1 MMDTAGAIDWDRLL
15 KRIKDKRCTPFI
27 GAGTSANFF
36 PVGAQIAREWA
47 EATNYPLP
55 DAADLARVA
64 QYLAVLE
71 DPMWPKEQICDRLA
85 SVSVPTPIS
94 PDEPHH
100 VLASLDL
107 PIYITTNYEG
117 LMAQALRE
125 QGKDVKESICLW
137 NDEIAKKLPD
147 PFVLPAGYRPT
158 PEAPLVFHLH
168 GHLDMPESVVLTE
181 DDYVDFLI
189 RISREMT
196 ILPSYI
202 EQALTGAS
210 VLFVGYR
217 IADPNFRV
225 LFRSLVVYMQD
236 ALKRSHFSVQSPP
249 HGDEIS
255 EDARQRAIRY
265 LVRYFDLQRISV
277 FWGYSQDFARELGQ
291 RWRAASG
298 GG

>member
-1 MMDTAGAIDWDRLL
+1 
-15 KRIKDKRCTPFI
+15 
-27 GAGTSANFF
+27 
-36 PVGAQIAREWA
+36 
-47 EATNYPLP
+47 
-55 DAADLARVA
+55 
-64 QYLAVLE
+64 
-71 DPMWPKEQICDRLA
+71 MWPKEQICDRLA
-85 SVSVPTPIS
+85 KVPVPTSIS
-94 PDEPHH
+94 PDEPHQ
-100 VLASLDL
+100 VLAALDL

-137 NDEIAKKLPD
+137 NEEIARKLPD
-147 PFVLPAGYRPT
+147 PFVLPPDYRPT

-168 GHLDMPESVVLTE
+168 GHHHMPESVVLTE

-189 RISREMT
+189 RISREVNL
-196 ILPSYI
+196 LPTYI

-249 HGDEIS
+249 KGDEFS
-255 EDARQRAIRY
+255 EDERQRAMKY
-265 LVRYFDLQRISV
+265 LIRYFDQQRISV
-277 FWGYSQDFARELGQ
+277 FWGYSQEFAMELGR
-291 RWRAASG
+291 RWRATASG
-298 GG
+298 G